1 MLELRALMLHMY
13 YYLFVAV
20 DAKCSNRRPYY
31 YLFVAS
37 WRRVMWL
44 VSMFDQPALFERSC
58 VRRVLMSKSNPP
70 TLLSCVLFFPDYDLL
85 ELYFLYFSAISVE
98 TPSSNVVSSKRKK
111 TDAFPS

>member
-37 WRRVMWL
+37 WRRVVWF
-44 VSMFDQPALFERSC
+44 VPMFDQSALFERSC
-58 VRRVLMSKSNPP
+58 VRRVLMSKSNTP
-70 TLLSCVLFFPDYDLL
+70 TLLPRVIFFSDYDILG
-85 ELYFLYFSAISVE
+85 LYFLYFSAISIE
-98 TPSSNVVSSKRKK
+98 TTSSNVVSSKRRKK
-111 TDAFPS
+111 N